1 MKLRINLTA
10 LSRSAILLG
19 CLSAPVHADFPPLQG
34 KEPSTKSQSDET
46 GLPSVEKTQTSSVVP
61 RLNTTP
67 ALSLESTL
75 ETKIRTAI
83 DSSLQPFSG
92 SVLLTQGGKPLLNM
106 HKGRGINRQSSFV
119 IASLSKQITAT
130 LILRAVDAG
139 KLQLD
144 RSLNSYRFQNEPLID
159 SEMGG
164 NHKNDTEQH
173 TGFDAKFETRPE
185 TEPEIEPEAE
195 ANKIAKT
202 DEAIEPESTTEILYG
217 TSRHEQ
223 QAFNPNRFDERIT
236 LHHLLSH
243 TSGID
248 RLGKPNRFEP
258 GSKFQYSNYGYTVLG
273 ELLEQVNQQ
282 PLYQQLADFKLAFGL
297 GGLYAEV
304 GDIDHIR
311 QRAPALAIGL
321 TETANGLAPSDLEIT
336 ASLIPAGGI
345 IATTRAFSD
354 FQQKLHSGKFI
365 SPKSYQSMTTPH
377 TEIEFLWPDM
387 SYGYGLRL
395 NFDDNLTEYSHTGY
409 LSGYMSMTLYYPQFN
424 LSLVMLENISL
435 NLNSLDRVFELHN
448 QIRAIIRSN
457 LISTQ
462 IQDVK

>member
-1 MKLRINLTA
+1 MKLRINLIA
-10 LSRSAILLG
+10 LSRSVILLG
-19 CLSAPVHADFPPLQG
+19 LLTAPAHADFPPPG
-34 KEPSTKSQSDET
+34 DNSSAENSQSEQA
-46 GLPSVEKTQTSSVVP
+46 GSQKIEALQNLP
-61 RLNTTP
+61 
-67 ALSLESTL
+67 LESRVR
-75 ETKIRTAI
+75 EAI
-83 DSSLQPFSG
+83 DNSLQPFSG
-92 SVLLTQGGKPLLNM
+92 SILLTEGGKSLLSM

-130 LILRAVDAG
+130 LILQAVDAG

-144 RSLNSYRFQNEPLID
+144 RSLNSYRFQNETLVD
-159 SEMGG
+159 SEAGW
-164 NHKNDTEQH
+164 EQEQENEQP
-173 TGFDAKFETRPE
+173 TGFNAKFETRPE
-185 TEPEIEPEAE
+185 TEPESETEEGKISQVDEDGSADSSTEAPQSQ
-195 ANKIAKT
+195 AKT
-202 DEAIEPESTTEILYG
+202 TNPELLYG
-217 TSRHEQ
+217 TSMQTSQEQ
-223 QAFNPNRFDERIT
+223 PRFNPNRFDERIT

-248 RLGKPNRFEP
+248 QLGKPNRFEP
-258 GSKFQYSNYGYTVLG
+258 GTQFQYSNYGYSILG

-282 PLYQQLADFKLAFGL
+282 PLPQQIADFKLAYRL

-304 GDIDHIR
+304 GDIDDIR

-321 TETANGLAPSDLEIT
+321 TETANGLTQSDLTIT

-345 IATTRAFSD
+345 ISTTKAFSD
-354 FQQKLHSGKFI
+354 FQIKLHGGKFI
-365 SPKSYQSMTTPH
+365 SPKSYQLMTTPH
-377 TEIEFLWPDM
+377 TEIDFLWSDM

-424 LSLVMLENISL
+424 LGLVMLENISL

-448 QIRAIIRSN
+448 QVRAIIRSR